1 MKLGVCASAVCVAM
15 QPSDV
20 AAVMQIETAAAVVAW
35 TPGNFLDSIA
45 AGHDAELLVEPHT
58 GTLLGYVVA
67 MRGVD
72 ALHLLNLTVV
82 PARQGQGYGRYL
94 LDHLVILC
102 RRLGLG
108 QLCLEVRQ
116 SNQRALALYLRH
128 GFVQVGLRR
137 NYYPQPQGLVG
148 REDAVVMNL
157 ALVKPLCLEADRVE

>member
-1 MKLGVCASAVCVAM
+1 MKPSVSVRVACVPM

-20 AAVMQIETAAAVVAW
+20 PAVMQIETAAAVVAW
-35 TPGNFLDSIA
+35 TAGNFFDSIA
-45 AGHDAELLVEPHT
+45 AGHDALLLVEPD
-58 GTLLGYVVA
+58 GGALLGYMVA

-72 ALHLLNLTVV
+72 ELHLLNLTVT
-82 PARQGQGYGRYL
+82 PAAQGQGYGRFL

-102 RRLGLG
+102 RQWRLS

-116 SNQRALALYLRH
+116 SNQRAQALYLGR

-137 NYYPQPQGLVG
+137 NYYPLPQGLVG

-157 ALVKPLCLEADRVE
+157 RVEAHGVG